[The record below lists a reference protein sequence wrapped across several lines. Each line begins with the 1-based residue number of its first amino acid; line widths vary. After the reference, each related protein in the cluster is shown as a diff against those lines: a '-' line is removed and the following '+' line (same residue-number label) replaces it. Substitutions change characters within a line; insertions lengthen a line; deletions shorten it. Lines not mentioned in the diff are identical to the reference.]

1 MTLTTEKNLTSK
13 KSIDTDAASIYL
25 KEIGYISLL
34 DAKEEYA
41 LATAAKSGDE
51 AARKKMIESNLRLV
65 VKIARGYL
73 DRGIGFLDLIE
84 EGNIGLMHGLDKF
97 DPEKGFRFSTYAT
110 WWVRQYIERAIM
122 NQSRTIRLP
131 VHVIKQLN
139 TCLRKYQELS
149 IKQDG
154 RVDPQDIADA
164 LDKPIDEV
172 RWLLSLKNDSIS
184 LDLQVYDDSDES
196 MVESIDSEVPNPLLE
211 MCDHDLGGLLKTW
224 LKQLSQLEQD
234 VIMRRYGLLGQDAAT
249 LDVVG
254 QTLGLTRERIRQI
267 QMRALATLK
276 RIVLNEGI
284 SLDELKD

>member
-1 MTLTTEKNLTSK
+1 MTLTTEKTYNAK
-13 KSIDTDAASIYL
+13 KNSDIDAASLYL
-25 KEIGYISLL
+25 KEIGYMNLL
-34 DAKEEYA
+34 NAEEEYS
-41 LATAAKSGDE
+41 LAKSAQAGDKAAKQ
-51 AARKKMIESNLRLV
+51 KMIESNLRLV

-84 EGNIGLMHGLDKF
+84 EGNIGLMHALDKF

-110 WWVRQYIERAIM
+110 WWIRQYIERAIM

-149 IKQDG
+149 VKQEG

-196 MVESIDSEVPNPLLE
+196 MVESIDSEAPNPLVE
-211 MCDHDLGGLLKTW
+211 MCDNDLGGLLQQW

-276 RIVLNEGI
+276 RIVLSEGI